1 MFGFLITIKVVKLNG
16 NLILIIVLQ
25 NVEGQFQ

>member
-1 MFGFLITIKVVKLNG
+1 MFGFLITIKVVKLND

-25 NVEGQFQ
+25 NVEGRFQ